1 MRFLRFKATLSVLFI
16 SILFTYKSNAQGTVT
31 VSQDDKF
38 GELLAQKSKI
48 NASITVNDKYKVQIF
63 YGDNNGARKS
73 LQDFR
78 RDFKNVDATITYE
91 SPTYKVWVGSYK
103 SKIDA
108 ERSLAEIRKKF
119 PYALIVRPNK

>member
-1 MRFLRFKATLSVLFI
+1 MRILRFKCAFSILFI
-16 SILFTYKSNAQGTVT
+16 SILFTYKSNAQSSVT
-31 VSQDDKF
+31 VNQDEQF
-38 GELLAQKSKI
+38 SELLAAKRKI

-78 RDFKNVDATITYE
+78 RDYKNVDATIIYE
-91 SPTYKVWVGSYK
+91 SPTYKVLVGSYK
-103 SKIDA
+103 SKIEA
-108 ERSLAEIRKKF
+108 ERNLAEIRKKF

>member
-1 MRFLRFKATLSVLFI
+1 MRFLRFKCAFCILFI
-16 SILFTYKSNAQGTVT
+16 SILFTYKTNAQSSVT
-31 VSQDDKF
+31 VSQDEQF
-38 GELLAQKSKI
+38 SELLTAKRKI

-78 RDFKNVDATITYE
+78 RDYKNVDATIIYE
-91 SPTYKVWVGSYK
+91 SPTYKVLVGSYK
-103 SKIDA
+103 SKIEA
-108 ERSLAEIRKKF
+108 ERNLAEIRKKF